1 MGQQKQ
7 AERRFGALAA
17 LILAPMIALAA
28 CDQVGDV
35 LEKAGIGATP
45 LGDVPP
51 EARSIGGAAVLA
63 ASDME
68 AMLAPEPLKFVPGE
82 ILVGAKVDS
91 ALAGAAAELGMPLM
105 SRFSADGAP
114 QEIDPRIEAKA
125 VEEAVEEATRDAR
138 TVLNRMRVKGEI
150 EINPSG
156 LVVIDLTPEN
166 AASPT
171 GLTGFAQVEP
181 AAPPPGAVPAEGAV
195 AEPEAVIDE
204 GQRCPRDAT
213 PAKLEAD
220 LTLKTLCTLE
230 RLQASRQ
237 FDYVEKNYVVETGFD
252 RIPFF
257 GKKKEATKQ
266 ATNTQ
271 TSAPASSGAEQ
282 VATGAPPNDPLFAL
296 QWDLRPR
303 GAGPGFSPG
312 GAGFEAFWANAR
324 QVGRRAVSV
333 AVIDTGVDL
342 AHPDMKNSPNLAPG
356 VDLVVDYDRSG
367 DGNGVDR
374 DANDVGDACGPGKE
388 NSYHGTHV
396 AGTVGATF
404 TNDRRGVA
412 GGAWNVTVIPV
423 RAIGRCGGELEDI
436 VNAVRWSAGLAP
448 AVTEN
453 GEQIVNP
460 RPADI
465 INMSLSVAIPCPASM
480 QSAINAAV
488 ARGSVVVVAAGNKAG
503 LVAQYAPA
511 NCQNVITVAANDAQG
526 HLAFYSNHGSGID
539 VLAPGGDLFND
550 RDGDGRPDGVLST
563 RTTTRDCYD
572 PETRQ
577 PAATCHYGYLQGTSM
592 AAPHVAAAL
601 ALLQAQY
608 NVRGQQLETL
618 LLTRALS
625 PIDPVAQ
632 CAIACDKPNAT
643 PVPGQPGKCMR
654 ACGRGML
661 DMARAAPAPATP
673 AGGGR

>member
-1 MGQQKQ
+1 MKMQ
-7 AERRFGALAA
+7 AQRWNLAA
-17 LILAPMIALAA
+17 LILAPVIALAA

-35 LEKAGIGATP
+35 LEKAGIGTP
-45 LGDVPP
+45 LGDVAPD
-51 EARSIGGAAVLA
+51 ARSIGGASVLA

-68 AMLAPEPLKFVPGE
+68 AMLAPDPLKFVPGE

-91 ALAGAAAELGMPLM
+91 ELAGAASELGMSLVT
-105 SRFSADGAP
+105 RFSAGGEP

-138 TVLNRMRVKGEI
+138 TVLTRMKVKGEI
-150 EINPSG
+150 EVAPSG
-156 LVVIDLTPEN
+156 MVTIDLTPEN
-166 AASPT
+166 TGSPT
-171 GLTGFAQVEP
+171 GLTRFAQAAP
-181 AAPPPGAVPAEGAV
+181 AAEPPPGAAPAETIA
-195 AEPEAVIDE
+195 AEPEAVIDQ
-204 GQRCPRDAT
+204 GQGCPRGTTA
-213 PAKLEAD
+213 AQMEAD
-220 LTLKTLCTLE
+220 ITLKTLCTLE

-237 FDYVEKNYVVETGFD
+237 FDYVEKNYIIETGFD
-252 RIPFF
+252 RLPIF
-257 GKKKEATKQ
+257 GKKKAP
-266 ATNTQ
+266 TQ
-271 TSAPASSGAEQ
+271 TTPTQPTTPSQPGAEL
-282 VATGAPPNDPLFAL
+282 VATGALPNDPLLPL
-296 QWDLRPR
+296 QWDMRAR
-303 GAGPGFSPG
+303 GTGTGFSPG
-312 GAGFEAFWANAR
+312 GAGFETFWTNAR
-324 QVGRRAVSV
+324 QVGRRAVTV

-342 AHPDMKNSPNLAPG
+342 SHPDMRGSPNLVPG
-356 VDLVVDYDRSG
+356 IDLVVDYDRAG
-367 DGNGVDR
+367 DGNGIDR
-374 DANDVGDACGPGKE
+374 DANDVGDACGAGKE

-412 GGAWNVTVIPV
+412 GGAWNVSVIPV

-436 VNAVRWSAGLAP
+436 VNAIRWSAGLMP
-448 AVTEN
+448 AVTET

-465 INMSLSVAIPCPASM
+465 INMSLSVGIPCPASM

-488 ARGSVVVVAAGNKAG
+488 ARGTVIVVAAGNKAG
-503 LVAQYAPA
+503 PVAQYAPA
-511 NCQNVITVAANDAQG
+511 NCSNVLVVAANDAQG
-526 HLAFYSNHGSGID
+526 HLAFYSNFGSGVD

-563 RTTTRDCYD
+563 RTTKKDCYD

-577 PAATCHYGYLQGTSM
+577 PAATCYYGYLQGTSM

-601 ALLQAQY
+601 ALLQAQF
-608 NVRGQQLETL
+608 NVRGPQLETL
-618 LLTRALS
+618 LLTRAIS

-654 ACGRGML
+654 PCGRGIL
-661 DMARAAPAPATP
+661 DLARAAPAPATP
-673 AGGGR
+673 AAGGR

>member
-1 MGQQKQ
+1 MKSQ
-7 AERRFGALAA
+7 AQPTQRRGRSANLAA

-28 CDQVGDV
+28 CDQIGDM
-35 LEKAGIGATP
+35 LDKAGAP
-45 LGDVPP
+45 LGDVAP
-51 EARSIGGAAVLA
+51 EARSIGGAALLP

-68 AMLAPEPLKFVPGE
+68 AMLAPDPLKFVPGE
-82 ILVGAKVDS
+82 ILVGAKVD
-91 ALAGAAAELGMPLM
+91 AELAGAAADLGMSLV
-105 SRFSADGAP
+105 SRLTADGDP

-138 TVLNRMRVKGEI
+138 TVLTRMRVKGEI
-150 EINPSG
+150 EVAPSG
-156 LVVIDLTPEN
+156 MVTIDLTPEN

-171 GLTGFAQVEP
+171 GLTRFAQAAP
-181 AAPPPGAVPAEGAV
+181 AEPPPGAAPAETIATEPDAV
-195 AEPEAVIDE
+195 VDE
-204 GQRCPRDAT
+204 GQGCPRGAT
-213 PAKLEAD
+213 VAQMEAD

-237 FDYVEKNYVVETGFD
+237 FDFVEKNYVIETGFD
-252 RIPFF
+252 RLPIF
-257 GKKKEATKQ
+257 GKKKTP
-266 ATNTQ
+266 TQ
-271 TSAPASSGAEQ
+271 PPTTQPTTPIGAELA
-282 VATGAPPNDPLFAL
+282 ATGALPNDPLLPL
-296 QWDLRPR
+296 QWDLRAR
-303 GAGPGFSPG
+303 GTGTGFSPG
-312 GAGFEAFWANAR
+312 GAGFEAFWTNAR
-324 QVGRRAVSV
+324 QVGRRSVSV

-342 AHPDMKNSPNLAPG
+342 SHPDMRGSPNLAPG
-356 VDLVVDYDRSG
+356 IDLVVDYDRAG
-367 DGNGVDR
+367 DGNGIDR
-374 DANDVGDACGPGKE
+374 DANDVGDACGAGKE

-436 VNAVRWSAGLAP
+436 VNAIRWSAGLSP
-448 AVTEN
+448 AVTET

-465 INMSLSVAIPCPASM
+465 INMSLSVGIPCPASM

-488 ARGSVVVVAAGNKAG
+488 ARGSVIVVAAGNKAG
-503 LVAQYAPA
+503 NVSQYAPA
-511 NCQNVITVAANDAQG
+511 NCSNVVVVAANDAQG
-526 HLAFYSNHGSGID
+526 HLAFYSNFGSGVD

-563 RTTTRDCYD
+563 RTTKKDCYD

-577 PAATCHYGYLQGTSM
+577 PAATCYYGYLQGTSM

-608 NVRGQQLETL
+608 NVRGAALETL
-618 LLTRALS
+618 LLTRAVS

-632 CAIACDKPNAT
+632 CAIACEKPNAT
-643 PVPGQPGKCMR
+643 PVTGQPGKCTR
-654 ACGRGML
+654 PCGRGML
-661 DMARAAPAPATP
+661 DLARAAPATATP
-673 AGGGR
+673 AAGGR